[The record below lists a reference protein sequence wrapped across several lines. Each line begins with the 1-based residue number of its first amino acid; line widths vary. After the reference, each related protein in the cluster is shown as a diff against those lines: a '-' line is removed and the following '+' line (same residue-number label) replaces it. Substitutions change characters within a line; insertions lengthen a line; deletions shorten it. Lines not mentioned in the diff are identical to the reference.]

1 MVLSSVNSYCPS
13 RRKTEGGAPP
23 RRQSTTIALVST
35 QAVPKEAIQN
45 AIMEQQGRCTPME
58 ALESITFTQE
68 GRIAAQLSC
77 TLIMKGWKHVDD
89 SLRRRPPQVENVGR
103 ASKRTRVEA

>member
-1 MVLSSVNSYCPS
+1 MWTNQ
-13 RRKTEGGAPP
+13 KTW
-23 RRQSTTIALVST
+23 SNVKCHKSIL
-35 QAVPKEAIQN
+35 EAIQN

-77 TLIMKGWKHVDD
+77 SLTMKGWKHVAVQGCQLMP
-89 SLRRRPPQVENVGR
+89 SANANEWN
-103 ASKRTRVEA
+103 EADVNDTA